1 MKYQQ
6 QKHQSGRIQAKRS
19 LGQNFLTDKNKAAQI
34 ALLME
39 AQLGD
44 TILEIGPG
52 CGDLTE
58 YLLKSQAVVHAIELD
73 ERAIETLHELF
84 DTNTHFSVEHG
95 DFLKFNLREY
105 AHQFIKNE
113 DGLDIPTLKVAGN
126 IPYYI
131 TSDILFRLFEQSDV
145 LERAVI
151 MMQKEVAERICAK
164 PRTKEYGIL
173 SIAARFVSEPR
184 IALKVPSGCFT
195 PRPSVDSAVVVFDFK
210 KRFISMQEYKLVH
223 PLVRMAFGQR
233 RKILSNA
240 LSQYLS
246 NHQTELP
253 PEINALMG
261 KRAEELLP
269 DQFLALAKCFSKTES
284 VKD

>member
-58 YLLKSQAVVHAIELD
+58 FLLKSQAVVHAIELD

-105 AHQFIKNE
+105 AHRFIKNE

-246 NHQTELP
+246 NYQTELP

>member
-1 MKYQQ
+1 MKYE
-6 QKHQSGRIQAKRS
+6 QKQSGRIQAKRS
-19 LGQNFLTDKNKAAQI
+19 LGQNFLTDKNKASQI
-34 ALLME
+34 AQLMDAKE
-39 AQLGD
+39 GD

-58 YLLKSQAVVHAIELD
+58 FLLKSKADVHAIELD

-84 DTNTHFSVEHG
+84 DSNTHFSVEYG

-105 AHQFIKNE
+105 AQRFMKHE
-113 DGLDIPTLKVAGN
+113 EGVDIPTLKVAGN

-195 PRPSVDSAVVVFDFK
+195 PRPSVDSAVVIFDFT
-210 KRFISMQEYKLVH
+210 KRSITMEEYKLVH

-246 NHQTELP
+246 NHHTELP
-253 PEINALMG
+253 PEIHALMS
-261 KRAEELLP
+261 KRAEELVP
-269 DQFLALAKCFSKTES
+269 AQFLSLATCFSKKEGVHS
-284 VKD
+284 

>member
-1 MKYQQ
+1 MKQFE

-19 LGQNFLTDKNKAAQI
+19 LGQNFLTDRNKAAQI
-34 ALLME
+34 AALME
-39 AQLGD
+39 AKEGD

-58 YLLKSQAVVHAIELD
+58 FLLKTKANVHAIELD
-73 ERAIETLHELF
+73 ERAIDSLHELF
-84 DTNTHFSVEHG
+84 DTNPRFSLEHG

-105 AHQFIKNE
+105 SGAFLKNV
-113 DGLDIPTLKVAGN
+113 DGLQIATLKVAGN

-151 MMQKEVAERICAK
+151 MMQKEVADRICAK

-195 PRPSVDSAVVVFDFK
+195 PRPSVDSAVVVFDFTK
-210 KRFISMQEYKLVH
+210 SSISMDDYKLVH
-223 PLVRMAFGQR
+223 PIVRMAFGQR

-240 LSQYLS
+240 LSQLLS
-246 NHQTELP
+246 NHHEELP
-253 PEINALMG
+253 SEIQALMS
-261 KRAEELLP
+261 KRAEELVP
-269 DQFLALAKCFSKTES
+269 EQFLAIARCFSK
-284 VKD
+284 KKA

>member
-1 MKYQQ
+1 MKYE
-6 QKHQSGRIQAKRS
+6 QKQSGRIQAKRS
-19 LGQNFLTDKNKAAQI
+19 LGQNFLTDKNKASQI
-34 ALLME
+34 AQLMDAKE
-39 AQLGD
+39 GD

-58 YLLKSQAVVHAIELD
+58 FLLKSKADVHAIELD
-73 ERAIETLHELF
+73 ERAIETLHEMF
-84 DTNTHFSVEHG
+84 DSNAHFSVEHG
-95 DFLKFNLREY
+95 DFLKFKLREY
-105 AHQFIKNE
+105 AQKFVKTVDE
-113 DGLDIPTLKVAGN
+113 SEIPTLKVAGN

-195 PRPSVDSAVVVFDFK
+195 PRPSVDSAVVIFDFT
-210 KRFISMQEYKLVH
+210 KRSISMEEYILVH

-240 LSQYLS
+240 LSQYIS
-246 NHQTELP
+246 NHHAELS
-253 PEINALMG
+253 PEIHALMS
-261 KRAEELLP
+261 KRAEELVP
-269 DQFLALAKCFSKTES
+269 DQFLALATCFSKKES
-284 VKD
+284 AQSR

>member
-58 YLLKSQAVVHAIELD
+58 FLLKSQAVVHAIELD

-105 AHQFIKNE
+105 AHRFIKNE

>member
-1 MKYQQ
+1 MKFQQ

-19 LGQNFLTDKNKAAQI
+19 LGQNFLTDKNKASQI
-34 ALLME
+34 AILMD
-39 AQLGD
+39 AQEGD

-58 YLLKSQAVVHAIELD
+58 FLLKSQAMVHAIELD

-84 DTNTHFSVEHG
+84 DSNKQFSVEHG
-95 DFLKFNLREY
+95 DFLKFNLRDY
-105 AHQFIKNE
+105 ANRFMRNE
-113 DGLDIPTLKVAGN
+113 QGLDIPSLKVAGN

-210 KRFISMQEYKLVH
+210 KRSISMQEYKLVH

-240 LSQYLS
+240 LSQFLS
-246 NHQTELP
+246 NHHAELS
-253 PEINALMG
+253 PEIQSLMS
-261 KRAEELLP
+261 KRAEELVP
-269 DQFLALAKCFSKTES
+269 EQFLALAKCFSKTES
-284 VKD
+284 ILP